1 MNLHTDLPTRA
12 QIDRLLQSR
21 QPASVSLYLATD
33 PASNGDGERIELKN
47 LASEARRQLEVAGTD
62 KADVASIGEAVAELD
77 EDDAFWHHQARS
89 LAIFVTPE
97 SLTSYRLPN
106 HLANLVEVS
115 DRFHVKPLLRAVT
128 FPQIAYVLAVAQ
140 GSVRLVE
147 VIHDVVPTEVV
158 VPDLPRDVEGAV
170 GKSSIRAKSSSG
182 RDEGALGQRLRQ
194 YSRQIDKALR
204 PLLSGAD
211 IPLILA
217 ATEPLD
223 SVYRSVNTYP
233 HLAPTT
239 IAGNP
244 EATSD
249 SDLVAGARVVLDELH
264 RSEIRAIHEL
274 YGRRGSEGR
283 TAADVVD
290 VARAATFGAVD
301 TVLVD
306 MDEVVPGVVD
316 EETGAV
322 TFMNGDDAIGYGVV
336 DEIARRVWL
345 TGGRVLA
352 VRRGDIP
359 GEGSVAAILRY
370 PI

>member
-1 MNLHTDLPTRA
+1 MNLHTDLPTRS

-21 QPASVSLYLATD
+21 NPASVSLYLSTD
-33 PASNGDGERIELKN
+33 PASSGDAERIELKN
-47 LASEARRQLEVAGTD
+47 LTSEARRQLEAAGTD
-62 KADVASIGEAVAELD
+62 KADLAAIAEAVAELD
-77 EDDAFWHHQARS
+77 EDDAFWRFQARS

-106 HLANLVEVS
+106 HLVNLVEVS
-115 DRFHVKPLLRAVT
+115 DRFHIKPLLRAVT
-128 FPQIAYVLAVAQ
+128 FPQVGYVLAVAQ

-147 VIHDVVPTEVV
+147 VIHDVAPTEVV
-158 VPDLPRDVEGAV
+158 VPDLPSDVEGAM
-170 GKSSIRAKSSSG
+170 GKSSIRGKSSSG

-194 YSRQIDKALR
+194 YSRQIDQALR
-204 PLLSGAD
+204 PLLNGAD
-211 IPLILA
+211 VPLILA

-233 HLAPTT
+233 HLAATT

-249 SDLVAGARVVLDELH
+249 TDLVAGARLVLDELYA
-264 RSEIRAIHEL
+264 EELAAIHEL
-274 YGRRGSEGR
+274 YGRRRSDGR
-283 TAADVVD
+283 TAADIVD

-316 EETGAV
+316 EESGAV
-322 TFMNGDDAIGYGVV
+322 TFMEGDDAVGYGVV

-359 GEGSVAAILRY
+359 GGGSVAAILRY
-370 PI
+370 AI